1 MENPNDR
8 MGETWNRS
16 KLQLVDACHQ
26 ILESRKG
33 SLFVLFVGVDMFRSY
48 GVVDDLHQCF
58 L

>member
-1 MENPNDR
+1 
-8 MGETWNRS
+8 MGETWNGS
-16 KLQLVDACHQ
+16 KLQMVDACH